1 MTTAFLVFATGLL
14 FAAGAIVAAAVAMHA
29 PGLLALTYRAAK
41 RALAPLPRNRFRRG
55 GYNLARTLLR
65 TGALERVK

>member
-1 MTTAFLVFATGLL
+1 MTHTLVFLAGVLVS
-14 FAAGAIVAAAVAMHA
+14 AGAIVVAGW
-29 PGLLALTYRAAK
+29 PRRRAT
-41 RALAPLPRNRFRRG
+41 PRNRFRRG